1 MQVETR
7 EQQLCGLLTLLV
19 MFFFQVKGYQW
30 MATLY
35 ENGINGILAD
45 EMGLG
50 KTIQTIALFCHLIEM
65 GVAGKVLLRAK
76 LYFWFREIDSSEI
89 PCGNRFRKIV

>member
-35 ENGINGILAD
+35 ENGINGILVRTKRPMKCTVSAP
-45 EMGLG
+45 GLD
-50 KTIQTIALFCHLIEM
+50 LVE
-65 GVAGKVLLRAK
+65 LLRGEGFILPDPVCK
-76 LYFWFREIDSSEI
+76 LS
-89 PCGNRFRKIV
+89 G